1 MTISIGKRPSA
12 DQKHP
17 SFDQQK
23 TITQQKIR
31 RMLPICPAKH
41 QNYIKECPGA

>member
-1 MTISIGKRPSA
+1 MN
-12 DQKHP
+12 QKHP

-23 TITQQKIR
+23 TIPKKKIR
-31 RMLPICPAKH
+31 QMLAISPAKQ